1 MFSSDILLQLGWTG
15 LATSSFYMLF
25 ATAFALVLKVNQV
38 WNFGQAGLMVIGYF
52 SCYIFLQILD
62 FFPLWAIVFSIFV
75 TILAGCCLEKYG
87 FGVLRERKSP
97 PLTFF
102 IFSIVIAQFFVFFA
116 ELIFG
121 TTPKTLYPSLN
132 SKINLFYGIV
142 ITNWDLFALISSIII
157 MSVLYFIMKK
167 TKLGYSMTAVSDNPE
182 LAEMYGIKKEHIY
195 LYSISISSF
204 LLFWG
209 MYLFG
214 TKAAIFP
221 STPLLQLLVFAVIAT
236 IIAGIGNVFGAAM
249 AAIFLSLLQAFSIL
263 LIPSK
268 WQILIAYGLIF
279 FIILFFPKGF
289 VLNLSLFKTKKNMG
303 S

>member
-62 FFPLWAIVFSIFV
+62 FPPLWAIIFSILV
-75 TILAGCCLEKYG
+75 TVFAGCCLEKYG

-102 IFSIVIAQFFVFFA
+102 IFSIVIAQFFVFLA

-132 SKINLFYGIV
+132 SKINFFYGIV

-182 LAEMYGIKKEHIY
+182 LAEMYGIKKEYIY

-236 IIAGIGNVFGAAM
+236 IIAGIGNVFGAAL
-249 AAIFLSLLQAFSIL
+249 AAVFLSLLQAFSIL

-289 VLNLSLFKTKKNMG
+289 VINLEVFKLKKNKG

>member
-52 SCYIFLQILD
+52 SCYIFLQLLE
-62 FFPLWAIVFSIFV
+62 FFPLWAIIFSILV
-75 TILAGCCLEKYG
+75 TVFAGCCLEKFG

-102 IFSIVIAQFFVFFA
+102 IFSIVIAQFFVFLA

-182 LAEMYGIKKEHIY
+182 LAEMYGIKKEYIY

-236 IIAGIGNVFGAAM
+236 IIAGIGNVFGAAL
-249 AAIFLSLLQAFSIL
+249 AAVFLSLLQAFSIL

-289 VLNLSLFKTKKNMG
+289 VINLAVFKVKKNMG
-303 S
+303 R

>member
-1 MFSSDILLQLGWTG
+1 
-15 LATSSFYMLF
+15 
-25 ATAFALVLKVNQV
+25 
-38 WNFGQAGLMVIGYF
+38 
-52 SCYIFLQILD
+52 
-62 FFPLWAIVFSIFV
+62 
-75 TILAGCCLEKYG
+75 
-87 FGVLRERKSP
+87 
-97 PLTFF
+97 
-102 IFSIVIAQFFVFFA
+102 
-116 ELIFG
+116 
-121 TTPKTLYPSLN
+121 
-132 SKINLFYGIV
+132 
-142 ITNWDLFALISSIII
+142 
-157 MSVLYFIMKK
+157 MKK

-195 LYSISISSF
+195 LFSISISSF

-249 AAIFLSLLQAFSIL
+249 AAVFLSLLQAFSIL

-289 VLNLSLFKTKKNMG
+289 VINLSVFRVKRIWVDKWNILFHFLFWHQ
-303 S
+303 